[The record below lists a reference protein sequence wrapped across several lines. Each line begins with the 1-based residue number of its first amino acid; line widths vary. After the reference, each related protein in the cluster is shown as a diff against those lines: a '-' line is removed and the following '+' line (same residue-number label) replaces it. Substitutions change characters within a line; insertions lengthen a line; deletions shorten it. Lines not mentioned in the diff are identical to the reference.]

1 MSTMIERNQSGREDL
16 PGKDEGSSQ
25 DRKFVAAIGR
35 AFEILRAFRPGEGPL
50 GNNELSAVT
59 MLPKATVS
67 RLTHTLTRLGYLN
80 HLEGAGKYE
89 PSPSILALGYCVL
102 SNMRIRQLAR
112 DYMQQLAE
120 HAGATVGLASR
131 DRLSM
136 IYVSMANGSS
146 LRTMRHDV
154 GTRVDIATGAIGRAF
169 LAGITEDER
178 QYFYGHLARRYGD
191 KWPPLRERIEDC
203 IQQIADRGFCLVDG
217 EWQRDTRAVAAP
229 IVSPDGSTVLS
240 MNCVAPSFQISVE
253 ALENDVGPRLAHLC
267 RGLTPMMEVDHG

>member
-1 MSTMIERNQSGREDL
+1 MSSTSEKAHK
-16 PGKDEGSSQ
+16 PGDDHDELEEGPAQ
-25 DRKFVAAIGR
+25 DRKFITAIGR

-50 GNNELSAVT
+50 GNAELCAT
-59 MLPKATVS
+59 TGLPKATVS
-67 RLTHTLTRLGYLN
+67 RLTHTLVRLGYLN
-80 HLEGAGKYE
+80 HVDSIGKFE

-136 IYVSMANGSS
+136 IYVSMANGSN

-154 GTRVDIATGAIGRAF
+154 GTRVDIETGAIGRAF
-169 LAGITEDER
+169 LAGISPEER
-178 QYFYGHLARRYGD
+178 SYFYGHFESRHKER
-191 KWPPLRERIEDC
+191 WPQLHDRIEDC
-203 IQQIADRGFCLVDG
+203 IAQVAERGFCLVDG

-229 IVSPDGSTVLS
+229 IISPDGSTVLA
-240 MNCVAPSFQISVE
+240 MNCVAPSFQISVDT
-253 ALENDVGPRLAHLC
+253 LVNDVGPRLAHLC
-267 RGLTPMMEVDHG
+267 RGLTPMMGGS